1 MLDII
6 IASLGYVADAIEEME
21 SHMAFLSE
29 EDKEAFR
36 EVITTAIPD
45 HGRFY
50 KGDKITLVNRVL
62 GILSD
67 DDVVAGLDFSK
78 LTDLQKKKISE
89 LFWAERYLYNTVE
102 EATTRM
108 KEIIGH

>member
-1 MLDII
+1 MDNII
-6 IASLGYVADAIEEME
+6 VSLGYVGSAIEEME

-67 DDVVAGLDFSK
+67 ESVVAGLDFSK
-78 LTDLQKKKISE
+78 LSKWQKGKISD
-89 LFWAERYLYNTVE
+89 LFWKERYLYNTVE
-102 EATTRM
+102 EATARM